1 MRRLTH
7 RYNGQIVRA
16 FLFGSVA
23 RGEAGADSDVDI
35 LLIAENPDSNFKWEA
50 RGIAA
55 RVSLE
60 HDVLFNLHI
69 YSRARWSEME
79 REQSSLQRNV
89 WGEGIDLRPG

>member
-1 MRRLTH
+1 MRRLTR
-7 RYNGQIVRA
+7 RYNGQIVHA
-16 FLFGSVA
+16 YLFGSVA
-23 RGEAGADSDVDI
+23 RGEAGANSDVDI

-69 YSRARWSEME
+69 YSRARWSDIE
-79 REQSSLQRNV
+79 REQSSLHRNV
-89 WGEGIDLRPG
+89 RREGIELKPG